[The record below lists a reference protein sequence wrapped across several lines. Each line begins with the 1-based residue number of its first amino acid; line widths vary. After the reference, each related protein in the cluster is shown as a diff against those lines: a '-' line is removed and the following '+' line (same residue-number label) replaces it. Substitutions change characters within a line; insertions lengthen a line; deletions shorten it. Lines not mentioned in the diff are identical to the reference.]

1 MMTEGVRRTRSLN
14 QIPDRTH
21 GRAST
26 PTLSVLSAQ
35 SCAERRASAG
45 ECTGCARFFQPEVLE
60 APSRHPLPSGA
71 RVGAIETASVRVVL
85 AGSSYKNKGAVR
97 PLRGFLMTELFCLL
111 TQPERGSGFLLDLS
125 PPSNKSATQKP
136 PQNLDFFLLFKSNF
150 AFSCFLIQFKKLRNI
165 RPLISLKPGGV
176 RDLTVV
182 FCEYGDWDH
191 YEHSISMLECSLDN
205 KLFYFR

>member
-1 MMTEGVRRTRSLN
+1 MMTEGVRRTWSLKMN

-26 PTLSVLSAQ
+26 ATLSVISAQ

-60 APSRHPLPSGA
+60 APSRRPLPSGA

-97 PLRGFLMTELFCLL
+97 PLRGFLMTELFSLL

-125 PPSNKSATQKP
+125 PPSNKSAIQNP
-136 PQNLDFFLLFKSNF
+136 PPKILIFFSSSKVIL
-150 AFSCFLIQFKKLRNI
+150 
-165 RPLISLKPGGV
+165 
-176 RDLTVV
+176 
-182 FCEYGDWDH
+182 
-191 YEHSISMLECSLDN
+191 CSAVS
-205 KLFYFR
+205 